1 MQPTEHELFSSA
13 LAPRRQRGAGLPA
26 SVALHVTGVALLVA
40 LPAANVEF
48 IGERGSVL
56 IAPLRAPDV
65 VELVA
70 PPRRDPKPTTPAEA
84 NVPAAPTRFD
94 MPVPPAAPAPKP
106 RVVEARVPEIELPAP
121 RPELPRTP
129 RPDIPAPAPVI
140 RTGLLE
146 LVLETAPRGD
156 PPRLSVRAGFFS
168 EIPLADEH
176 LPRVRTQRLDS
187 FGAVGLVAENN
198 DPPRPSPT
206 SAGAAFGRATLG
218 RRRELV
224 TNGAVNA
231 GSNFEKAQA
240 STALGKR
247 AEIRGGG
254 FSQVRAAKVDA
265 LPSEPNVPT
274 PPITPVRILE
284 KPRPAYTERARDL
297 RIEGNVLLEVVF
309 RASAEVEV
317 LRVVRGLEEGLD
329 GNAIRA
335 AQNIHF
341 EPARRNGV
349 ATDARALVTIQFQLA
364 Y

>member
-1 MQPTEHELFSSA
+1 MIAQ
-13 LAPRRQRGAGLPA
+13 LP
-26 SVALHVTGVALLVA
+26 
-40 LPAANVEF
+40 
-48 IGERGSVL
+48 ERN
-56 IAPLRAPDV
+56 V

-70 PPRRDPKPTTPAEA
+70 PPRRARPKPTTLPK
-84 NVPAAPTRFD
+84 PPGAAPPKVRFV
-94 MPVPPAAPAPKP
+94 MPIQPASPPPNP
-106 RVVEARVPEIELPAP
+106 RAIELRAPEIALSAP
-121 RPELPRTP
+121 RPNPPKQT
-129 RPDIPAPAPVI
+129 RPEVRAPAPVV
-140 RTGLLE
+140 RAGLLVDIPE
-146 LVLETAPRGD
+146 AALREE
-156 PPRLSVRAGFFS
+156 PPRLSVRAGNFA
-168 EIPLADEH
+168 EIRIADDQTS
-176 LPRVRTQRLDS
+176 RVRTQRLDS

-206 SAGAAFGRATLG
+206 SAGAAFGRASLG
-218 RRRELV
+218 RTRELV
-224 TNGAVNA
+224 TDGAVNA
-231 GSNFEKAQA
+231 GSNFEKARA

-265 LPSEPNVPT
+265 LPSKPNVPT

-309 RASAEVEV
+309 KASAEVEV

-335 AQNIHF
+335 AQNIRF
-341 EPARRNGV
+341 EPARLSGV
-349 ATDARALVTIQFQLA
+349 ATDARAMVTIQFQLA